1 MDREPG
7 HLPVCVQDAVSSLIW
22 VKVIAVGTSAAGKT
36 CIIKHFCEDKFSATY
51 QPTVGVDY
59 GFKIQKV
66 KKEDLRV
73 HLWDLSGQLEYSEV
87 RNELYGGTHA
97 CILVFD
103 VTNRNSF
110 ESLDFWLKETVR
122 YGVGAMHTVVV
133 ANKIDIKGKRVITP
147 DEAAKWAASRK
158 LKYYETSA
166 LSGEGIQKMFCE
178 VLEVASLSAT
188 QGQSGAIG
196 T

>member
-1 MDREPG
+1 MFIFNI
-7 HLPVCVQDAVSSLIW
+7 LS
-22 VKVIAVGTSAAGKT
+22 
-36 CIIKHFCEDKFSATY
+36 
-51 QPTVGVDY
+51 TV
-59 GFKIQKV
+59 
-66 KKEDLRV
+66 RV

-133 ANKIDIKGKRVITP
+133 ANKVNHLKLWWLFLQSPTLPKTIYSQTKSSQHC
-147 DEAAKWAASRK
+147 AS
-158 LKYYETSA
+158 A
-166 LSGEGIQKMFCE
+166 
-178 VLEVASLSAT
+178 
-188 QGQSGAIG
+188 
-196 T
+196 